1 VRDRLTTPVIR
12 RFKLVGNIDSSDSQY
27 PAEMSMTMKAGFRE
41 RTMTAT
47 EGTPPLRHL
56 LFRKTSIYVL
66 LGLAV
71 LAAFLFLFGAGHSRA
86 KPQAAAN
93 AALPQVTVA
102 EVIHRPLREWQE
114 FSGRLQAVSTVEI
127 RPRVSG
133 YVDGVAFG
141 DGARVKKGQ
150 LLFQIDP
157 RPFQAEVERL
167 VAERTRNISDLELAK
182 ANRARAERL
191 ISAHAISREEY
202 ERQVAAE
209 SSAQGALGSIE
220 ASLRE
225 ARLNREF
232 TEVRAPI
239 DGHVSRAIITEGN
252 LVTSASLLTTLVSD
266 DPVYVYFDA
275 DEQTYLRYAKAKPE
289 PARANG
295 RTTGG
300 AANVYIGLVDED
312 GYPHRGQL
320 DFIDNQVDATTGTI
334 RARAALANPDGRYT
348 PGLFARVRLVGGA
361 DHDSVLIEDRAVGTD
376 LSKKF
381 VLTLTADNRIQYRL
395 VDLGPKINGLRV
407 VEHGLAPTDLI
418 VINGL
423 QHVRPGQTVA
433 PTRVAMGGGNAE
445 GSDDGSGLAQVAAQP
460 SAGPRAGTT
469 VAAGLSV
476 TAPAVHSTRG
486 SPRHV
491 SAQDP
496 P

>member
-1 VRDRLTTPVIR
+1 
-12 RFKLVGNIDSSDSQY
+12 
-27 PAEMSMTMKAGFRE
+27 MTMKTAFRE
-41 RTMTAT
+41 RAMTAVIAT
-47 EGTPPLRHL
+47 AL
-56 LFRKTSIYVL
+56 LQLMFRTSRKTSMSVL
-66 LGLAV
+66 LA
-71 LAAFLFLFGAGHSRA
+71 LAALATFLLLFGARHSRA
-86 KPQAAAN
+86 KAQAAVN

-114 FSGRLQAVSTVEI
+114 FSGRLQAVNTVEI

-133 YVDGVAFG
+133 YVDGVSFA

-167 VAERTRNISDLELAK
+167 VAERTRSISDLELAK

-191 ISAHAISREEY
+191 ISAHAVSREEY

-209 SSAQGALGSIE
+209 ASAQGALGSID

-232 TEVRAPI
+232 AEVRAPI
-239 DGHVSRAIITEGN
+239 DGHVSRAIITAGN

-275 DEQTYLRYAKAKPE
+275 DEQTYLRYAKAKRE

-295 RTTGG
+295 G
-300 AANVYIGLVDED
+300 ASGVYIGLVDED
-312 GYPHRGQL
+312 GYPHPGQI
-320 DFIDNQVDATTGTI
+320 DFIDNQVDTTTGTI

-348 PGLFARVRLVGGA
+348 PGLFARVRLVGGE

-395 VDLGPKINGLRV
+395 VDLGPKLNGLRV

-433 PTRVAMGGGNAE
+433 PNRVAMGG
-445 GSDDGSGLAQVAAQP
+445 DVDGGAGVNGLAQVAAQQ
-460 SAGPRAGTT
+460 SAGTT
-469 VAAGLSV
+469 VTAGLSA
-476 TAPAVHSTRG
+476 TAPAVHSTRAI
-486 SPRHV
+486 PRHF
-491 SAQDP
+491 SAQDSP
-496 P
+496 

>member
-1 VRDRLTTPVIR
+1 
-12 RFKLVGNIDSSDSQY
+12 
-27 PAEMSMTMKAGFRE
+27 MSVPIKQLIFNKNSV
-41 RTMTAT
+41 
-47 EGTPPLRHL
+47 P
-56 LFRKTSIYVL
+56 VL
-66 LGLAV
+66 LGLG
-71 LAAFLFLFGAGHSRA
+71 AAYLLFSGVGHSHA
-86 KPQAAAN
+86 KPQPTAN
-93 AALPQVTVA
+93 AALPEVSVA

-114 FSGRLQAVSTVEI
+114 FSGRLQAVSSVDV

-133 YVDGVAFG
+133 YVDRVAFA

-167 VAERTRNISDLELAK
+167 VAERTRTVSDLELAK
-182 ANRARAERL
+182 ANRARADRL

-209 SSAQGALGSIE
+209 ASAQGALGSID
-220 ASLRE
+220 ASLQE

-239 DGHVSRAIITEGN
+239 DGHVSRAAITAGN

-275 DEQTYLRYAKAKPE
+275 DEQTYLRYAKAAHDH
-289 PARANG
+289 ARADG
-295 RTTGG
+295 RTSD
-300 AANVYIGLVDED
+300 VYIGLADEE

-348 PGLFARVRLVGGA
+348 PGLFARVRLVGGE

-381 VLTLTADNRIQYRL
+381 VLTLSKDNRIEYRL
-395 VDLGPKINGLRV
+395 VELGPEINGLRV
-407 VEHGLAPTDLI
+407 VTRGLAPNEII
-418 VINGL
+418 VVSGL
-423 QHVRPGQTVA
+423 QHVRPGQSVA
-433 PTRVAMGGGNAE
+433 ATRVAI
-445 GSDDGSGLAQVAAQP
+445 SDAASGLAQVAAD
-460 SAGPRAGTT
+460 
-469 VAAGLSV
+469 LS
-476 TAPAVHSTRG
+476 TAPASAATAVTPPDAVSRLAQARVALHVVH
-486 SPRHV
+486 
-491 SAQDP
+491 
-496 P
+496 

>member
-1 VRDRLTTPVIR
+1 VPLKQLMSVPL
-12 RFKLVGNIDSSDSQY
+12 KQLV
-27 PAEMSMTMKAGFRE
+27 
-41 RTMTAT
+41 
-47 EGTPPLRHL
+47 
-56 LFRKTSIYVL
+56 FRKRSFPAL
-66 LGLAV
+66 LGLAAIAVFV
-71 LAAFLFLFGAGHSRA
+71 LYSSAGHSRA
-86 KPQAAAN
+86 KPQAAVHT
-93 AALPQVTVA
+93 ALPQVTVA

-114 FSGRLQAVSTVEI
+114 LSGRLQAVNTVDV

-133 YVDGVAFG
+133 YVDRVAFT

-167 VAERTRNISDLELAK
+167 VAERTRSVSDLELAK

-209 SSAQGALGSIE
+209 ASAQGALGSID
-220 ASLRE
+220 ALLQE

-239 DGHVSRAIITEGN
+239 DGHVSRAVITAGN

-275 DEQTYLRYAKAKPE
+275 DEQTYLRYAKAKHDH
-289 PARANG
+289 ARADG
-295 RTTGG
+295 ARTDGG
-300 AANVYIGLVDED
+300 ASDVYIGLVDED
-312 GYPHRGQL
+312 GYPHPGQL

-348 PGLFARVRLVGGA
+348 PGLFARVRLVGGE

-381 VLTLTADNRIQYRL
+381 VLTLTKDNRIEYRL
-395 VDLGPKINGLRV
+395 VELGPEINGLRV
-407 VEHGLAPTDLI
+407 VTQGLAPNELI
-418 VINGL
+418 VVNGL
-423 QHVRPGQTVA
+423 QHVRPGQSVA
-433 PTRVAMGGGNAE
+433 PTRVAMTDVAGG
-445 GSDDGSGLAQVAAQP
+445 LTQVAAQP
-460 SAGPRAGTT
+460 IAEPARAAQATSP
-469 VAAGLSV
+469 VD
-476 TAPAVHSTRG
+476 AVSRLAQATLAL
-486 SPRHV
+486 HV
-491 SAQDP
+491 VR
-496 P
+496 